1 MLSHYIAL
9 VVGTM
14 LGIAIMCLVS
24 GNNERC
30 SLNLIIT
37 CLLYNTVVGR

>member
-14 LGIAIMCLVS
+14 LGIANFCQDCGAKVDHR
-24 GNNERC
+24 GATDRGVKNE
-30 SLNLIIT
+30 L
-37 CLLYNTVVGR
+37 

>member
-14 LGIAIMCLVS
+14 LGIAIMGLVS
-24 GNNERC
+24 GNKRTLFIKSNYRK
-30 SLNLIIT
+30 NYH
-37 CLLYNTVVGR
+37 LLVL

>member
-24 GNNERC
+24 GNKWTLFINSNYRKK
-30 SLNLIIT
+30 NYH
-37 CLLYNTVVGR
+37 LLVL